1 MIKNRAT
8 IDIGSNSILLLLAQ
22 VHPFKEIAKLS
33 EVTSLGKG
41 LDKDKKFR
49 QEAMDDSFRALSSY
63 VELCKKHNVPAS
75 EIIATATEASRVATN
90 ASEFFAKVKEEL
102 GLNVKVIS
110 GTKEAELTAKGI
122 LFNTSFTTETVVIM
136 DIGGA
141 STELIK
147 VNTKTK
153 TIISSISLKVG
164 SVRVS
169 DWLADGVFTNAL
181 SKVISDH
188 SSEIDEYL
196 TPTLY
201 CVAGTLTSL
210 GNMHL
215 ERKEFIEDD
224 VHGLELKRS
233 DIEKMFQKY
242 SDWTPEQFLEKFPF
256 LGKRAAAIR
265 GGLTL
270 TTHLVQRL
278 KVQDIVVSTY
288 GLRFGS
294 FIEGAVE

>member
-1 MIKNRAT
+1 MNKNRAT

-22 VHPFKEIAKLS
+22 VEPFKEIAKLS

-41 LDKDKKFR
+41 LDKEKKFR
-49 QEAMDDSFRALSSY
+49 QESMDESFNALKSY
-63 VELCKKHNVPAS
+63 VELCRRHGVSAN

-90 ASEFFAKVKEEL
+90 ALEFFGKVREEL
-102 GLNVKVIS
+102 GLDVKVIS
-110 GTKEAELTAKGI
+110 GIKEAELTAKGI
-122 LFNTSFTTETVVIM
+122 LFNTHFNTESVVIM

-169 DWLADGVFTNAL
+169 DWLTEGTFTNAL
-181 SKVISDH
+181 SKLLSDN
-188 SSEIDEYL
+188 SQEIDNYL

-224 VHGLELKRS
+224 VHGLELRRT

-256 LGKRAAAIR
+256 LGKRSGAIR

-270 TTHLVQRL
+270 TTHLLQRL
-278 KVQDIVVSTY
+278 KVQEVVVSTY